1 MLSTSQRARAT
12 RSRRAGPTGALHATG
27 RLPPSLLVALAVA
40 GLVASG
46 IACSANGDDPGG
58 EPEGGP
64 VADAAETGSS
74 RDSGNAAG
82 LASAPDGR
90 AADDAAARRP
100 VQRVLVLGNSLA
112 AGYGLDPADA
122 FPALLQ
128 RRIDERGWPFEVVN
142 AGISGDTS
150 AGGLGRIGWLLDE
163 PVDVLVLELG
173 VNDGLRGLPL
183 DRTRDNL
190 QSIID
195 RVRLADPGADVVI
208 AGMRIPPNLS
218 RPYAEEFRALF
229 PELARANDARLVPFL
244 LDGVAARPELNLG
257 DGLHPNAAGQRI
269 VADNVWQVL
278 APVLEERL

>member
-1 MLSTSQRARAT
+1 MFSTSQSARVP
-12 RSRRAGPTGALHATG
+12 RSRRAGATEAPHGSG
-27 RLPPSLLVALAVA
+27 RLLLSVVVLAVA
-40 GLVASG
+40 GLAASG
-46 IACSANGDDPGG
+46 IACSGTGGEPGG
-58 EPEGGP
+58 GPEGGP
-64 VADAAETGSS
+64 VADAEETGNSPES
-74 RDSGNAAG
+74 EDADG

-90 AADDAAARRP
+90 ATDDTAARRP
-100 VQRVLVLGNSLA
+100 VQRILVLGDSLA
-112 AGYGLDPADA
+112 AGYGLDPAEA

-163 PVDVLVLELG
+163 PVDVLILELG

-190 QSIID
+190 QAIVD
-195 RVRLADPGADVVI
+195 RVRLADPDTDVVI
-208 AGMRIPPNLS
+208 AGMRIPPNLG
-218 RPYAEEFRALF
+218 RPYADQFRALF

-244 LDGVAARPELNLG
+244 LEGVAARPELNLG

-269 VADNVWQVL
+269 VAENVWRVL
-278 APVLEERL
+278 APLLEERL